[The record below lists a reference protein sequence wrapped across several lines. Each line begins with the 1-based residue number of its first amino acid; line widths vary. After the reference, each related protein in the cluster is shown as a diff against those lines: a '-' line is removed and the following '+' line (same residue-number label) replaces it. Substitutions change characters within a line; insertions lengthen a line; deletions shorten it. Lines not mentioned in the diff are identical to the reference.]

1 MGSNSGDLMCGD
13 DEVTNFDTFVVSLL
27 SSVMHF
33 LYSRC
38 ESLQSIEVGKLRS

>member
-1 MGSNSGDLMCGD
+1 MAWDSGDLMCGD
-13 DEVTNFDTFVVSLL
+13 DEITNFDTFVVSLL
-27 SSVMHF
+27 SSGMPL